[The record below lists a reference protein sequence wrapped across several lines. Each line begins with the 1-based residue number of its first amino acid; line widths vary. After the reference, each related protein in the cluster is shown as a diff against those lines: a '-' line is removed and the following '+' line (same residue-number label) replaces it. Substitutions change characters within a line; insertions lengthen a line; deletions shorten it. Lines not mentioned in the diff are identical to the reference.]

1 MRRTLP
7 EVPENLRSVMKLH
20 FAENMDQVLNIAL
33 ERPLPQIVA
42 PEETVQPIAPPV
54 VTPPPT
60 AEGPTAHQ

>member
-1 MRRTLP
+1 
-7 EVPENLRSVMKLH
+7 MKLH